1 MTIEELRAKY
11 SGAYDSDFDPEM
23 SGESSSS
30 GSESGDEGDDES
42 GQSFLYL
49 YLQAVVD
56 IRPKEDSTPGVKCVY
71 FQKVSCLVCFSDN
84 LKK

>member
-11 SGAYDSDFDPEM
+11 SAAYDSDFDPEM

-42 GQSFLYL
+42 GQCFLRL
-49 YLQAVVD
+49 YSLTVVD
-56 IRPKEDSTPGVKCVY
+56 IQPKEDST
-71 FQKVSCLVCFSDN
+71 L
-84 LKK
+84 L